1 MKYARL
7 KIFAVFAAAALTVAA
22 AGTLGHTQQAIGIS
36 KSQSSSISCI
46 NDECHVECLND
57 ECHVDSSS
65 DSPSTH
71 DSITVDAEEVNEIIE
86 ERLADNAELH
96 DSLSLFD

>member
-1 MKYARL
+1 MNYARL

-36 KSQSSSISCI
+36 KLQSSSISCI

-65 DSPSTH
+65 DLSSSR
-71 DSITVDAEEVNEIIE
+71 DKMTVDAEDMNEIIE
-86 ERLADNAELH
+86 ERLADNEELH

>member
-1 MKYARL
+1 MNYATL

-22 AGTLGHTQQAIGIS
+22 ATLGHTQQAIGIS
-36 KSQSSSISCI
+36 QSQSSSITCI

-71 DSITVDAEEVNEIIE
+71 DRMTVNAEDMNEVIE
-86 ERLADNAELH
+86 ERLADNDELH
-96 DSLSLFD
+96 DSLSQFD

>member
-1 MKYARL
+1 MNYARL

-46 NDECHVECLND
+46 NDECHV
-57 ECHVDSSS
+57 DSSS

-71 DSITVDAEEVNEIIE
+71 DSMTVNAEDVNEIIE
-86 ERLADNAELH
+86 ERLADNAELR

>member
-1 MKYARL
+1 MNYATL
-7 KIFAVFAAAALTVAA
+7 KIFALFAAAALTVAA
-22 AGTLGHTQQAIGIS
+22 AATLGHTQQAIGIS
-36 KSQSSSISCI
+36 KSQSSSIRCI

-65 DSPSTH
+65 DLSSSR
-71 DSITVDAEEVNEIIE
+71 DKMTVDAEDMNKIIE
-86 ERLADNAELH
+86 ERLADNDELH

>member
-1 MKYARL
+1 MNHATL
-7 KIFAVFAAAALTVAA
+7 KIFVVFAAAALSVAA
-22 AGTLGHTQQAIGIS
+22 ANLGHTPQAIAIS
-36 KSQSSSISCI
+36 ESQSSSITCT

-71 DSITVDAEEVNEIIE
+71 DSMTVDAEDMNEIIE

>member
-1 MKYARL
+1 MKYATL

-22 AGTLGHTQQAIGIS
+22 AATLGHTQQAIGIRQ
-36 KSQSSSISCI
+36 SQSSSITCL
-46 NDECHVECLND
+46 NDECIVECLND

-71 DSITVDAEEVNEIIE
+71 DRMTVDAEDMNEIIE
-86 ERLADNAELH
+86 ERLADNDELH